1 MDTYENQFPENEE
14 SLQPVQAQQE
24 DTLTQAQ
31 PDENA
36 EREKKASPFADSPY
50 VVSGTYDAPKQPAKK
65 KKSHKKFW
73 KAALCCVIVVALI
86 AGACVTTAFVVDDL
100 WENRMERI
108 SEQFED
114 QLEAL
119 SKQVG
124 SGGVTIIP
132 GGSTADGKDILTP
145 SQVYALNVQS
155 VVMIYNK
162 VSTSMYG
169 QTTTGMSTGSGFVI
183 SADGYVVTNFHVVEG
198 NGQITVE
205 TNNGKQYKATVVGYD
220 DVNDVAL
227 LKAEAE
233 DLTPVTLGSSD
244 ELIVGDQVV
253 AIGNP
258 LGELT
263 STLTVGYISAKER
276 DVNTSGFAVNMLQTD
291 AAINSGNSGG
301 PLFNMQ
307 GEVVGITTAKYSG
320 TSSSNASI
328 EGIGFAIPID
338 DVKDLL
344 DNLTTNGYST
354 NAYLGVSV
362 SDLNADAAEYMGIT
376 TGGAYVEEVVDGFC
390 AKKAGVQVKDI
401 IVKLGEYDVNNVSA
415 LTRVLRKFEA
425 GETTTITVYRGGQ
438 KMDLEITLDERPAE
452 VQQPTQ
458 DQTFPS
464 ETPEGDFD
472 DWYEYFAPFFG
483 Q

>member
-14 SLQPVQAQQE
+14 ILQSETAQQE
-24 DTLTQAQ
+24 DTWTQAQ
-31 PDENA
+31 PDESA
-36 EREKKASPFADSPY
+36 ACAKKASPFADSPY
-50 VVSGTYDAPKQPAKK
+50 VVNGTYDAPEKPAKK
-65 KKSHKKFW
+65 KKSNKKFW
-73 KAALCCVIVVALI
+73 KAALCCVFAVALV
-86 AGACVTTAFVVDDL
+86 ACACVATAFVVDDL
-100 WENRMERI
+100 WEERMERM

-114 QLEAL
+114 QLEAI
-119 SKQVG
+119 SKQAG

-162 VSTSMYG
+162 VTTAMYG
-169 QTTTGMSTGSGFVI
+169 QSAAATSTGSGFI
-183 SADGYVVTNFHVVEG
+183 LSADGYVVTNYHVVEG
-198 NGQITVE
+198 NGEITVE
-205 TNNGKQYKATVVGYD
+205 TNSGEQYKATIVGYD
-220 DVNDVAL
+220 DLNDVAL
-227 LKAEAE
+227 LKVEAS
-233 DLTPVTLGSSD
+233 DLSPVTLGNSD
-244 ELIVGDQVV
+244 DLIVGDQVV

-307 GEVVGITTAKYSG
+307 GQVIGITTAKYSG
-320 TSSSNASI
+320 TSSSGASI
-328 EGIGFAIPID
+328 EGVGFAIPID

-344 DNLTTNGYST
+344 DDLTTNATS
-354 NAYLGVSV
+354 AYLGVSV
-362 SDLNADAAEYMGIT
+362 SDLNADAAAYMGIT

-401 IVKLGEYDVNNVSA
+401 IVELGDYDVSNVSE
-415 LTRVLRKFEA
+415 LTKVLRKFEA
-425 GETTTITVYRGGQ
+425 GETTTITVYRSGQ
-438 KMDLEITLDERPAE
+438 KLELEITLDEKPAQ

-458 DQTFPS
+458 EQTFPS

-472 DWYEYFAPFFG
+472 DWYEYFSPFFG